1 MNIKAKICKTNEERH
16 LVFGFASVSAQD
28 GTAVVDSDGDTIA
41 IEELERAAYDFVEK
55 SRVGKADHDGEQIA
69 TLIESLV
76 ITKEKAQTLGIAD
89 NVQGW
94 FIGLKV
100 LDENVWQKIKNG
112 DYRMFSIGFRAV
124 RRKL

>member
-1 MNIKAKICKTNEERH
+1 MNIKAKICKTNEEQH
-16 LVFGFASVSAQD
+16 LVFGFASVSAKD
-28 GTAVVDSDGDTIA
+28 GTAVVDSDGDTIS

-55 SRVGKADHDGEQIA
+55 SRVGKADHDGEQVA

-76 ITKEKAQTLGIAD
+76 ITKEKAQTLGIAN

-100 LDENVWQKIKNG
+100 LDENVWQKIKSG